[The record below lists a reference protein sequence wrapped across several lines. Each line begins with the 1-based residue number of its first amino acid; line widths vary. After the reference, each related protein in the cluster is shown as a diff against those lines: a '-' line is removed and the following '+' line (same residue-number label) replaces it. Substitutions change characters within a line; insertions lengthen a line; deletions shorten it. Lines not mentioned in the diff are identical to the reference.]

1 MLRFIGER
9 HPGHLLL
16 VAEAWAAAIGD
27 VSSFDE
33 EAWDTFSAALVDAI
47 DERSTVESA
56 LLVDGEDDPEVILVV
71 LQRSTRTAPK
81 PDVIDVPLHEAIG
94 AVHVRDRSAA

>member
-1 MLRFIGER
+1 MAQGDLPPIRGASWRPESTLTFVAPLPAAAARSELLRFIGER

-47 DERSTVESA
+47 DERSTV
-56 LLVDGEDDPEVILVV
+56 
-71 LQRSTRTAPK
+71 
-81 PDVIDVPLHEAIG
+81 
-94 AVHVRDRSAA
+94 